1 MSKKKAARKKARR
14 VGVWHEFESGTRREL
29 DTYAGVQEF
38 ANEAGWQCVM
48 DPVLEHSLLPESGE
62 VPYGGILGRVT
73 SEIAAAAREANVPM
87 VNVWLNSPVTGIP
100 SVLVDS
106 EAQGVMAAEHLLARG
121 FRQFGYL
128 GYKRLLNARRQL
140 KGFRARLKEKG
151 FRCASLRFPFGI
163 LTAPNKVPGWTKFV
177 SDLEEWIDGMEPPV
191 GIYVSDDLYCRCL
204 IQVLQTKGLHVPG
217 DVAIIGSN
225 NEPLYCE
232 SPAPS
237 LTSIDMGHKQK
248 GYQAAALLE
257 RLMSGEAPPREPILM
272 PPAGLVPRQS
282 TDSYAA
288 DDPMVSRALRH
299 IAEHGHHAMEVPD
312 VVTAMATTRRTLE
325 RKFRASLGRTIAE
338 EITRLRLE
346 RAKRRLVETGA
357 PMKEVALD
365 AGFPTANHFTKVFSR
380 VEGISPTQY
389 RVDHQQRFTG
399 RGD

>member
-1 MSKKKAARKKARR
+1 MSKKKTPLKKTRR
-14 VGVWHEFESGTRREL
+14 VGIWHDLESPLKREF

-38 ANEAGWQCVM
+38 ANEAGWQCSI

-62 VPYGGILGRVT
+62 IPYDGILGLVT
-73 SEIAAAAREANVPM
+73 PEIATAARQADVPM
-87 VNVWLNSPVTGIP
+87 VNVWLNSPVKGVP

-128 GYKRLLNARRQL
+128 GYKRLLNAQGQL
-140 KGFRARLKEKG
+140 KGFRARLKEEG
-151 FRCASLRFPFGI
+151 LRCASLRFPHTLF
-163 LTAPNKVPGWTKFV
+163 AVSNKVPGWTKFV
-177 SDLEEWIDGMEPPV
+177 SNLEAWIDRMELPIGV
-191 GIYVSDDLYCRCL
+191 YVSDDLYCRCL
-204 IQVLQTKGLHVPG
+204 IHVLRSKGLHVPG
-217 DVAIIGSN
+217 DVAIIGSG
-225 NEPLYCE
+225 NETLMCE

-257 RLMSGEAPPREPILM
+257 RLMAGEATPSEPILV
-272 PPAGLVPRQS
+272 PPAGLIPRQS

-288 DDPMVSRALRH
+288 DDPLVSRALRH
-299 IAEHGHHAMEVPD
+299 IAENGHKAMEVPD

-346 RAKRRLVETGA
+346 RAKRRLVETDA
-357 PMKEVALD
+357 PLKEVAMD
-365 AGFPTANHFTKVFSR
+365 SGFPTANHFTKVFSR
-380 VEGISPTQY
+380 VEKISPTQY
-389 RVDHQQRFTG
+389 RAERKQWFKE
-399 RGD
+399 RGG